1 MRHSS
6 CPKKEYS
13 WRLGFVAGPVVPV
26 PAKACVK
33 VSAASGP
40 VKQAAPPPFRSHPN
54 PSRLLNT
61 YAPEKFPGKKLAI
74 LSTIAFPPVFMVC
87 RPWMKETVSPNSP
100 RWMLVKRGLKKLRP
114 TTRSEEHTSELQ
126 SPDQLVCR
134 LLL

>member
-87 RPWMKETVSPNSP
+87 RPWMKET
-100 RWMLVKRGLKKLRP
+100 
-114 TTRSEEHTSELQ
+114 RSEERRVGKE
-126 SPDQLVCR
+126 R
-134 LLL
+134 G